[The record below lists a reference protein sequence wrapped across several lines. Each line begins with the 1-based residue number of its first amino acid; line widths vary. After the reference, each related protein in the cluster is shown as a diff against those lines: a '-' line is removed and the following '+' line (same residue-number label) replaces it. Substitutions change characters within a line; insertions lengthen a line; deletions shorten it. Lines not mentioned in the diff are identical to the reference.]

1 MAHLECFVDIQSE
14 SDGVTEEEDEDDGE
28 EERHHGSVPPVLDG
42 DHVVHRGRPV
52 LVFNITLNLSIHSW
66 YII

>member
-1 MAHLECFVDIQSE
+1 M
-14 SDGVTEEEDEDDGE
+14 TEEEDEDDGE

-52 LVFNITLNLSIHSW
+52 LVFNITLNLSIHNIST
-66 YII
+66 